1 MMDAFASALLGM
13 TVLSVGRANHFGTF
27 IGALMIGV
35 INNGMTL
42 AGAPYYTQD
51 IVKGLIILLSVTM
64 TSLQAKRMAGN

>member
-1 MMDAFASALLGM
+1 
-13 TVLSVGRANHFGTF
+13 
-27 IGALMIGV
+27 
-35 INNGMTL
+35 MTL